1 MPERRK
7 TRISLWLSASGRDK
21 LDALSE
27 RYGTQ
32 ATAIEVALDRLWL
45 EERGTLRRPE
55 VAEAQG
61 GEGDE

>member
-21 LDALSE
+21 LDDLSE
-27 RYGTQ
+27 RFGTQ

-45 EERGTLRRPE
+45 EERGTLRRELPSE
-55 VAEAQG
+55 GQG
-61 GEGDE
+61 DEGDE